1 MIQFFL
7 QIKPIRDFVIK
18 ADRKRI
24 ALIISRIKKYL
35 PQNKK
40 ILDIG
45 CGLGLL
51 TRAICQKGY
60 NLTPVDIHDIS
71 IIPNVKPVIYGGA
84 TLPFNNNS
92 FDIALLITVL
102 HHTPNPEKVLIETAR
117 VAKRIIIMEDVYEN
131 TFQKFATFIM
141 DSIINLEFLGH
152 PHSNKDETG
161 WLSLFKRNKLKLLY
175 KDRSPYWG
183 LFLSALYVVERK

>member
-1 MIQFFL
+1 MLQFFL

-51 TRAICQKGY
+51 SSTIKRNGY
-60 NLTPVDIHDIS
+60 DLTVLDVHDIS
-71 IIPNVKPVIYGGA
+71 ISENIKPIIFDGSD
-84 TLPFNNNS
+84 LPFDKNT
-92 FDIALLITVL
+92 FDTTLFITVL
-102 HHTPNPEKVLIETAR
+102 HHTPNPELLVKEATR
-117 VAKRIIIMEDVYEN
+117 VSKRIIIMEDIFEN
-131 TFQKFATFIM
+131 IFQKFATYMM
-141 DSIINLEFLGH
+141 DSIVNLEFLGH
-152 PHSNKDETG
+152 PHSNKDETE
-161 WLSLFKRNKLKLLY
+161 WLSLFKRNKLSLLY
-175 KDRSPYWG
+175 KDRFPYWG